1 MSFQQDQH
9 YGVPSLLQISGSAAC
24 RLLEVAGLGPCS
36 KQAVQGGLCRAVLA
50 AGGSSPAAMALLA
63 AGSSHASLSG
73 HRGKGAQHLS
83 LKTLLS

>member
-1 MSFQQDQH
+1 MSRQNCQH
-9 YGVPSLLQISGSAAC
+9 YSVPSLLQISGSAAC

-36 KQAVQGGLCRAVLA
+36 KQAVQGGLCLAMLA

-63 AGSSHASLSG
+63 ADSSHATFPG
-73 HRGKGAQHLS
+73 HRGKEALHLS